1 MKDPKKGKPLLF
13 GQEKGIAL
21 EQQHLCPQYPLLLD
35 IYARGGE
42 YTIHKGRNQEQHFSD
57 FLLV

>member
-1 MKDPKKGKPLLF
+1 MKDPKKGKPVLS

-35 IYARGGE
+35 ICAEGGE
-42 YTIHKGRNQEQHFSD
+42 YTIRKIRNQEQHFNH